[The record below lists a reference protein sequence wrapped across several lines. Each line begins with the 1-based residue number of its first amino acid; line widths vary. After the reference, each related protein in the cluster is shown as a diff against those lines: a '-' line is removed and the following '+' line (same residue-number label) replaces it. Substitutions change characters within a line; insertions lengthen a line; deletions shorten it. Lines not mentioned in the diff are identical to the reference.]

1 MLIKGK
7 KVKRKR
13 KKLEGW
19 YIMQNN
25 VNHVSVEL
33 ITPNVYQPRKYFNE
47 EAIEELSQSIKTYGI
62 IQPLTVRKSGE
73 NRYELVAGERR
84 LRAAKKIGLLQVPVI
99 IIDITDKDS
108 AAIALLENLQRED
121 LNFLEEAIAY
131 YNLIQ
136 DHSYTQEQLAQTIGK
151 KQSTIANKLRL
162 LKLDKE
168 ITSVLVENKLTERH
182 ARALLK
188 LPDMNLQKKVLKAII
203 DKSLNVKNTEDLI
216 EKELLKL
223 CRDEV
228 AVDGKKKIKGIF
240 APRVY
245 INTIKQV
252 FDKYGINAEYK
263 SKELEDSI
271 EVTIRIPKK

>member
-1 MLIKGK
+1 
-7 KVKRKR
+7 
-13 KKLEGW
+13 
-19 YIMQNN
+19 MQDN
-25 VNHVSVEL
+25 VNHVSIEL
-33 ITPNVYQPRKYFNE
+33 ISPNVYQPRKHFNE
-47 EAIEELSQSIKTYGI
+47 ETIEELSQSIKAYGI

-84 LRAAKKIGLLQVPVI
+84 LRAAKKIGLEQVPVI
-99 IIDITDKDS
+99 IIDITDKES

-121 LNFLEEAIAY
+121 LNFLEEAMAY

-136 DHSYTQEQLAQTIGK
+136 DHSYTQERLAQMIGK

-168 ITSVLVENKLTERH
+168 ITSILVENKLTERH
-182 ARALLK
+182 ARALLR
-188 LPDMNLQKKVLKAII
+188 LPNINIQKKVLKIVVN
-203 DKSLNVKNTEDLI
+203 KSLNVKNTEELI

-223 CRDEV
+223 CRTEV
-228 AVDGKKKIKGIF
+228 AADGKKKIKGIF

>member
-1 MLIKGK
+1 LLIKGK
-7 KVKRKR
+7 KENTKGKI
-13 KKLEGW
+13 EGW

-25 VNHVSVEL
+25 VSYVSIEL
-33 ITPNVYQPRKYFNE
+33 ISPNVYQPRKHFNE
-47 EAIEELSQSIKTYGI
+47 ETIEELSQSIKAYGI
-62 IQPLTVRKSGE
+62 IQPLTVRKSGD

-84 LRAAKKIGLLQVPVI
+84 LRAAKKIGLEQVPVI

-121 LNFLEEAIAY
+121 LNFLEEAMAY

-136 DHSYTQEQLAQTIGK
+136 DHSYTQEQLAKMIGK

-168 ITSVLVENKLTERH
+168 ITNILVEHRLTERH
-182 ARALLK
+182 ARALLR
-188 LPDMNLQKKVLKAII
+188 LNDINIQKKVLKII
-203 DKSLNVKNTEDLI
+203 VDKSLNVKNSEELI

-223 CRDEV
+223 CRDKV
-228 AVDGKKKIKGIF
+228 SIDGKKKIKGIF

-271 EVTIRIPKK
+271 EVIIRIPKK

>member
-1 MLIKGK
+1 
-7 KVKRKR
+7 
-13 KKLEGW
+13 
-19 YIMQNN
+19 MQND
-25 VNHVSVEL
+25 VKYVSIEL
-33 ITPNVYQPRKYFNE
+33 ISPNVYQPRKHFNE
-47 EAIEELSQSIKTYGI
+47 ETIEELSQSIKAYGI

-73 NRYELVAGERR
+73 SRYELVAGERR
-84 LRAAKKIGLLQVPVI
+84 LRAAKKIGLEKVPVI
-99 IIDITDKDS
+99 IIDITDRDS

-121 LNFLEEAIAY
+121 LNFFEEASAY

-136 DHSYTQEQLAQTIGK
+136 DHSYTQEQLAQIIGK

-168 ITSVLVENKLTERH
+168 ITNSLVENKLTERH

-188 LPDMNLQKKVLKAII
+188 LTDINTQKKVLKIII

-223 CRDEV
+223 CRDEIAADV
-228 AVDGKKKIKGIF
+228 KDVKKKIKGIF

-263 SKELEDSI
+263 SRELEDSI

>member
-84 LRAAKKIGLLQVPVI
+84 LRGCARVARSPQARRCAPSRPRCHRGRAG
-99 IIDITDKDS
+99 TS
-108 AAIALLENLQRED
+108 A
-121 LNFLEEAIAY
+121 
-131 YNLIQ
+131 
-136 DHSYTQEQLAQTIGK
+136 G
-151 KQSTIANKLRL
+151 
-162 LKLDKE
+162 
-168 ITSVLVENKLTERH
+168 
-182 ARALLK
+182 
-188 LPDMNLQKKVLKAII
+188 
-203 DKSLNVKNTEDLI
+203 
-216 EKELLKL
+216 
-223 CRDEV
+223 C
-228 AVDGKKKIKGIF
+228 
-240 APRVY
+240 
-245 INTIKQV
+245 
-252 FDKYGINAEYK
+252 
-263 SKELEDSI
+263 
-271 EVTIRIPKK
+271 